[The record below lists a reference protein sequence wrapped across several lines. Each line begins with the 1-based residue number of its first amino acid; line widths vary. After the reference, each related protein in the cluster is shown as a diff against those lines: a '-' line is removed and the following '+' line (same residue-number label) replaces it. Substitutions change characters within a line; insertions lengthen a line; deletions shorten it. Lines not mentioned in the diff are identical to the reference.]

1 MKGLVALVSVFALVV
16 SLGPLARVASAET
29 YAASYAVL
37 SPPTMLSGAFA
48 TVGLRVTN
56 TGTSTW
62 NATGSQP
69 VSASYHWLRGDG
81 SGFSWDGERTGFG
94 ADVPPGAS
102 RLVNVR
108 VYGAPGSPGGYRL
121 QIALVKEGVAWFP
134 PSGSVSV
141 AVVTRSTAALQASL
155 SASPPPT
162 LLAGGSANVDV
173 AVTNVGA
180 STWPATGAQPVNLSY
195 HWYDANGK
203 VVVWD
208 GARTSLGSD
217 LAASAPART
226 LQATVRAPTTAGTYF
241 LVFEMVR
248 EGVGWFGAQAAL
260 ATFVG
265 DPAHSATYV
274 VAPSASG
281 FIGEQR
287 AFDVTVRNV
296 GGSSWP
302 STGANA
308 VHLSYHW
315 RDAQGALVV
324 WDGMR
329 TSLGGDVAPGTSRT
343 IALAVQTPNR
353 AGAYTL
359 AVDLVQEG
367 VTWFSQA
374 GAEPAYSA
382 WQITTGYAASY
393 GASTMAASA
402 VSGASVSASVTLT
415 NSGQRAWPIG
425 GPNPVR
431 LSYHVY
437 DSAGRLVV
445 WDGER
450 GLFSQDVAPGATVN
464 ATITVRVPTA
474 TGGYGIGWDLVQEG
488 VGWFSDFGV
497 VIRKDVVIV
506 APGVTFYGKGW
517 GHGVGMSQWGA
528 QGWAQGAAGA
538 KKTGEEII
546 AFYYPGTQLSPASP
560 SLSTIRV
567 QLSAPSDGCIARTI
581 TTISQQR
588 SAGGMRVWNEAT
600 GATIATASGSMTWA
614 PQQTVRIWID
624 NDNILHVMDE
634 WAAKQLVAVSG
645 PIRVTPLDATQPIT
659 VDQKGSRAYRGDLR
673 FAVASANALSVV
685 NLVGIDDYAK
695 GAVPAEMPTGFGW
708 EYEAFKAQAY
718 AAKTYAANM
727 AVAHSAQPFDVA
739 DDTSDQ
745 CYGGASKET
754 ALTSQAVGA
763 TAGRIITYNGQPIR
777 AYYSSSNGGATER
790 DGCVFDLVPSAS
802 GAIVCNPSQPYL
814 LVVTDPADPAASDS
828 RGPNPHRSWNVSVT
842 AQDIVDAV
850 RERTGTDIGTFVS
863 LDLSNRAGSGRVVSA
878 RVQGSRATVELTGPS
893 LLRAGLGLK
902 STRVYLSP
910 F

>member
-1 MKGLVALVSVFALVV
+1 RHDARQDRHTHAGGARSAHEGEIRVCVEEELRRQECGAGADLLPRPPYVIVERRRFEMPFRIRGRADAEVELAAHEADELGRVREPALRLREVVLAFGRIAAQGHQVLDAIGAQPVTDPGDLIGVVADAGEVRRDLDPQAMLQLGDELDRPLARAAARAVGHGDEIGAQRLKLVDGLEQVARGLVCPGREELEREHRTTELERLRHAHPSTVLEPLSLKKRMALALLTPMVHSRSGMKGLVALVSVFALVV

-69 VSASYHWLRGDG
+69 VSASYHWLRCYG
-81 SGFSWDGERTGFG
+81 SGLSWDGERTGFG

-226 LQATVRAPTTAGTYF
+226 LQATVRAPTTPGTYF

-248 EGVGWFGAQAAL
+248 EGLGWFGAQAAL

-287 AFDVTVRNV
+287 AFDVTVRNF

-329 TSLGGDVAPGTSRT
+329 TSLVGDVGPGASRT
-343 IALAVQTPNR
+343 IALSVQTPKC

-359 AVDLVQEG
+359 AVDL
-367 VTWFSQA
+367 
-374 GAEPAYSA
+374 
-382 WQITTGYAASY
+382 
-393 GASTMAASA
+393 
-402 VSGASVSASVTLT
+402 
-415 NSGQRAWPIG
+415 
-425 GPNPVR
+425 
-431 LSYHVY
+431 
-437 DSAGRLVV
+437 
-445 WDGER
+445 
-450 GLFSQDVAPGATVN
+450 
-464 ATITVRVPTA
+464 
-474 TGGYGIGWDLVQEG
+474 
-488 VGWFSDFGV
+488 
-497 VIRKDVVIV
+497 
-506 APGVTFYGKGW
+506 
-517 GHGVGMSQWGA
+517 
-528 QGWAQGAAGA
+528 
-538 KKTGEEII
+538 
-546 AFYYPGTQLSPASP
+546 
-560 SLSTIRV
+560 
-567 QLSAPSDGCIARTI
+567 
-581 TTISQQR
+581 
-588 SAGGMRVWNEAT
+588 
-600 GATIATASGSMTWA
+600 
-614 PQQTVRIWID
+614 
-624 NDNILHVMDE
+624 
-634 WAAKQLVAVSG
+634 
-645 PIRVTPLDATQPIT
+645 
-659 VDQKGSRAYRGDLR
+659 
-673 FAVASANALSVV
+673 
-685 NLVGIDDYAK
+685 
-695 GAVPAEMPTGFGW
+695 
-708 EYEAFKAQAY
+708 
-718 AAKTYAANM
+718 
-727 AVAHSAQPFDVA
+727 
-739 DDTSDQ
+739 
-745 CYGGASKET
+745 
-754 ALTSQAVGA
+754 
-763 TAGRIITYNGQPIR
+763 
-777 AYYSSSNGGATER
+777 
-790 DGCVFDLVPSAS
+790 
-802 GAIVCNPSQPYL
+802 
-814 LVVTDPADPAASDS
+814 
-828 RGPNPHRSWNVSVT
+828 
-842 AQDIVDAV
+842 
-850 RERTGTDIGTFVS
+850 
-863 LDLSNRAGSGRVVSA
+863 
-878 RVQGSRATVELTGPS
+878 
-893 LLRAGLGLK
+893 
-902 STRVYLSP
+902 
-910 F
+910 